1 MPAPPAQPDQAP
13 DFPTSGSRGGRPRIP
28 GRLAAAFSL
37 GKTGMDSGIGDGT
50 GASEPVPVPPGHREW
65 GAGAGQGREP
75 GAWGCVGFW
84 GIPPFFPSTSQRGF
98 NPFLHPQAI
107 LVPPSVFLPG
117 TGITS
122 GRAGTKD
129 DFRSTFI
136 LPLFF
141 FFLLSCWLFFILHF
155 SHPGLL
161 SPPPPHPEE
170 LEFHP
175 SLRALWEVWS
185 HARCLPVGAGNGV
198 GLHQIGN

>member
-84 GIPPFFPSTSQRGF
+84 GIPPFSPPLPREGLIPSFTPRRFWFRHQCF
-98 NPFLHPQAI
+98 CQA
-107 LVPPSVFLPG
+107 LASPL
-117 TGITS
+117 
-122 GRAGTKD
+122 AGLAP
-129 DFRSTFI
+129 RMTFEVH
-136 LPLFF
+136 LSSLFF
-141 FFLLSCWLFFILHF
+141 FFF
-155 SHPGLL
+155 S
-161 SPPPPHPEE
+161 S
-170 LEFHP
+170 
-175 SLRALWEVWS
+175 
-185 HARCLPVGAGNGV
+185 PVGFFSSYISLILVFFPHLLPIQRNWSSIP
-198 GLHQIGN
+198 L

>member
-50 GASEPVPVPPGHREW
+50 GASEPVPVPPGHRKW

-84 GIPPFFPSTSQRGF
+84 GIPPFSPPLPREGLIPSFIPRRFWFRRQCF
-98 NPFLHPQAI
+98 CQA
-107 LVPPSVFLPG
+107 LASPP
-117 TGITS
+117 
-122 GRAGTKD
+122 AGLAP
-129 DFRSTFI
+129 RMTFEVH
-136 LPLFF
+136 LSSLFF
-141 FFLLSCWLFFILHF
+141 FFLPSCWLFFILHF

-185 HARCLPVGAGNGV
+185 HARCLPVGAGNGM
-198 GLHQIGN
+198 GLH